1 MQLERRNALCI
12 ETQAVYVMSCRWL
25 RWRLAALH
33 RCPCGRAAKIPP
45 GGSRGL
51 PGELTPGTVSKRPV
65 LRTSSSF
72 VGFQHSVRQEVLR
85 FRGEMTRRESC
96 TACGRTD
103 FTPCRRA
110 RPQPAPAEKGSHQCV
125 AEQVSARCTYC
136 TPAPSTPPRQHACV
150 SPGRPPL
157 CRARRILCNGRDRLE
172 ASTRSRPHSA
182 RAATAHI

>member
-1 MQLERRNALCI
+1 LERRNALCI

-51 PGELTPGTVSKRPV
+51 PGEITPGTVSKRPV

-96 TACGRTD
+96 TACGRTG
-103 FTPCRRA
+103 FTPCRKV
-110 RPQPAPAEKGSHQCV
+110 RPQPSVRAGGERSHQCV
-125 AEQVSARCTYC
+125 AEQVSARCTLCIPDPLYALL
-136 TPAPSTPPRQHACV
+136 PHRACRLDDEQ
-150 SPGRPPL
+150 RPPL
-157 CRARRILCNGRDRLE
+157 LRT
-172 ASTRSRPHSA
+172 ASA
-182 RAATAHI
+182 